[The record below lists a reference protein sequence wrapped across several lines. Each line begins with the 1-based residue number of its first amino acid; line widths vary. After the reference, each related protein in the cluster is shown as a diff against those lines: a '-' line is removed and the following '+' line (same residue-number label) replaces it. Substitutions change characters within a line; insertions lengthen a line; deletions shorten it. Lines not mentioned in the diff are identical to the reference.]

1 MSLEASLPNGDL
13 AEHCLLIDEIAR
25 LILSYIGPGG
35 HLGFCMVNRSFLRV
49 SRRAIFKLSSHADV
63 SLLPLSKKAF
73 YLSNLAS
80 AKWAI
85 SECGM
90 SLNGAT
96 FQLAARACCIKI
108 NKKEKEEKK
117 EEGEKKEKE
126 ASAKWAISECGM
138 SLKEEVEKNAE
149 LISMFEFLLSLN
161 CPIDLRTS
169 AELALRANTTG
180 LNWLLKH
187 KKCIIDSKVMTNACV
202 SGNLEVC
209 KMLRDNTIHNTPW
222 NANCCI
228 AAAKLGHNHILK
240 WLRGTDVKLC
250 YPWNQSVADILA
262 ERGDLKMLQW
272 CREECFHGP
281 VPWGLK
287 TSAYAAKEGH
297 FDMLVYMR
305 RGAPS
310 WGAPPSD
317 NICNWDKSAV
327 TYAVLGGHNTMLEW
341 MVCKAEPP
349 CDIDKTGKVMA
360 HAAAKGNIEAFKL
373 LHSLGTPFDKK
384 HCLKVAI
391 GSMKEFLKTL

>member
-49 SRRAIFKLSSHADV
+49 SRRAIFKSSSHADV

-73 YLSNLAS
+73 YLSNL
-80 AKWAI
+80 
-85 SECGM
+85 
-90 SLNGAT
+90 
-96 FQLAARACCIKI
+96 
-108 NKKEKEEKK
+108 
-117 EEGEKKEKE
+117 

-240 WLRGTDVKLC
+240 WLRGTGVKLC
-250 YPWNQSVADILA
+250 CPWNQSVADILA

-310 WGAPPSD
+310 WGVPPSD